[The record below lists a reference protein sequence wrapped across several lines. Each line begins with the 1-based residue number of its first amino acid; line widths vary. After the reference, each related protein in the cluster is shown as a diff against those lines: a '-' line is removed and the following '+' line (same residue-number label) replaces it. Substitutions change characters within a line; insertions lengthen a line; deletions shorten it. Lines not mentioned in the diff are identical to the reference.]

1 MSFSQDSFF
10 ESKARRSM
18 ESGIQE
24 QLSTFDFDQ
33 KNLTRMKTE
42 RFYAYID
49 AVMGIL
55 ATVCAVQCQEDV
67 RDETNEKDSG
77 EIFVDILPIIGYSF
91 GAFGAIFYFWKIHAK
106 IFQFTEELDTLS
118 YTLHLFIMIP
128 FLFLPY
134 SIAMNTEYPN
144 ERSVTC
150 MYYGTFVV
158 IQLGFSIGMY
168 IQMRNTSEEKSIQMV
183 PSLYVSIGSLLI
195 LVLFLIYDAIA
206 SEEARPYIGFLGLL
220 FYFLGPLRRYATR
233 RQLASI
239 DDGGGKVL
247 LEVSQDRSH
256 AVFDHFEIE
265 IERINAFSD
274 GIFAIVATLFTL
286 SMNTKKEGESL
297 HHLIFFNFSV
307 FGNLVI
313 MFVYVGSLWFIHHAW
328 LSTYFTKR
336 IPNKYAWG
344 DALMLFFVALL
355 PCSFTMLCYIY
366 DLWANI
372 IANLNIIIIDLI
384 FIMLLY
390 FSRKSRRGQ
399 RLKIT
404 ANKPIFGMLWFEIGF
419 AVLTIIIAC
428 ASDCLLG
435 VYPIS
440 FGRLVFLI
448 LRYKTKMFDPDLV
461 SQREKL
467 INT

>member
-1 MSFSQDSFF
+1 MSFSEDSFF
-10 ESKARRSM
+10 ESKARRSV
-18 ESGIQE
+18 ESGLQE
-24 QLSTFDFDQ
+24 QLSTFDFDL

-55 ATVCAVQCQEDV
+55 ATVCAVQCQIDV

-106 IFQFTEELDTLS
+106 IFQFTEELDTRS

-134 SIAMNTEYPN
+134 SIAMNAEYPT

-158 IQLGFSIGMY
+158 IQFGFSIGMY
-168 IQMRNTSEEKSIQMV
+168 IQMKNTSEEKSIQMI
-183 PSLYVSIGSLLI
+183 PSLYVSIGVFFI
-195 LVLFLIYDAIA
+195 FVIFLIFEATA
-206 SEEARPYIGFLGLL
+206 TEEARPWIGFVVLL
-220 FYFLGPLRRYATR
+220 FFLLGPLRRHVTR
-233 RQLASI
+233 QQLSAMHS
-239 DDGGGKVL
+239 GGGKVL
-247 LEVSQDRSH
+247 LQVSEDRSH

-286 SMNTKKEGESL
+286 SMNTKKEDKSL

-313 MFVYVGSLWFIHHAW
+313 MFVYGTDIKACLYQYDKIFV
-328 LSTYFTKR
+328 LS
-336 IPNKYAWG
+336 G
-344 DALMLFFVALL
+344 
-355 PCSFTMLCYIY
+355 
-366 DLWANI
+366 
-372 IANLNIIIIDLI
+372 
-384 FIMLLY
+384 
-390 FSRKSRRGQ
+390 
-399 RLKIT
+399 
-404 ANKPIFGMLWFEIGF
+404 
-419 AVLTIIIAC
+419 
-428 ASDCLLG
+428 
-435 VYPIS
+435 
-440 FGRLVFLI
+440 
-448 LRYKTKMFDPDLV
+448 
-461 SQREKL
+461 
-467 INT
+467 